1 MLGWYRQGEIL
12 LGPKIV
18 LIISNKVNVI
28 REKIK
33 ITQDRQKSY
42 VDNRRK
48 NLEFEVGDMVFLKV
62 TPWKEVIRFGRWGKL
77 GPRYTGLYEI
87 IERIEPVTY
96 RLALLEELSRS
107 HNVFHVSM
115 LQKYIFRSFT
125 YIDGLVYGNWEK
137 FALWKAIGWDFG

>member
-1 MLGWYRQGEIL
+1 MAPFEALYERKYRTPMCWDDTDKGKL

-62 TPWKEVIRFGRWGKL
+62 TSWKGVIRFGRRGKL
-77 GPRYTGLYEI
+77 GPRYIRPYAI
-87 IERIEPVTY
+87 IEWIGPVAY
-96 RLALLEELSRS
+96 KLAL
-107 HNVFHVSM
+107 
-115 LQKYIFRSFT
+115 
-125 YIDGLVYGNWEK
+125 
-137 FALWKAIGWDFG
+137 